1 MTSLPWDDDRKPKR
15 AKVLV
20 DDCDADLD
28 EDESEDEDEDDL
40 DPVDKLGKGIL
51 DYISPTWKAEIYLS
65 YMHRPM
71 KPCLDDRG
79 SSSFLAFYR
88 RYKSRFDKFME
99 SYSRVGKY
107 PKKDVLPA
115 QTYPTARLD
124 AEYALNRYRNFKRF
138 DTVVVHSN
146 HLFSNLP
153 MDQVSRR
160 HWIVNYNNNNSYNN
174 NNNNHFDD
182 THMHDMFQIT
192 ETEAWAV
199 MMRKEWRILEEN
211 LPETIFVRA
220 YESRMDLLRAVIV
233 GAKGTPYHNGLFFFD
248 VYFPRAYPV
257 EAPLVRYHSGGLGI
271 NPHLFECG
279 EVRLNLCRSPTD
291 KNWTLWPSSNT
302 NMLQFL
308 VSIQEKVLNAHPLHI
323 QPGFGPSEPSM
334 VAAYFSLLYNE
345 AIQLKSYETMPY
357 IMRNP
362 PKLGIFRNY
371 VVDILNATNAYREG
385 LQVGDDMGWEE
396 SYKLWF
402 NVDGCMMD
410 LLGGFIHIKA
420 PEVFNFDPI
429 GPIVNRC
436 EPYIHC

>member
-1 MTSLPWDDDRKPKR
+1 MTSLPWDDDRKSKR

-28 EDESEDEDEDDL
+28 EDESVDEDEDDL
-40 DPVDKLGKGIL
+40 DPVDKLCKGIL

-65 YMHRPM
+65 YMHLPM

-99 SYSRVGKY
+99 TYSRVGKY

-124 AEYALNRYRNFKRF
+124 AEDVPNRYRNFKRF
-138 DTVVVHSN
+138 DTVVDHSD

-153 MDQVSRR
+153 MDQASRR

-174 NNNNHFDD
+174 
-182 THMHDMFQIT
+182 HMHDMFQIT

-199 MMRKEWRILEEN
+199 MMREEWRILEEN

-220 YESRMDLLRAVIV
+220 YKSRMDLLRAVIV

-257 EAPLVRYHSGGLGI
+257 EAPLVRYHSGGLAI

-308 VSIQEKVLNAHPLHI
+308 VSIQEKVLNAHPTWI
-323 QPGFGPSEPSM
+323 WTF
-334 VAAYFSLLYNE
+334 
-345 AIQLKSYETMPY
+345 
-357 IMRNP
+357 
-362 PKLGIFRNY
+362 
-371 VVDILNATNAYREG
+371 
-385 LQVGDDMGWEE
+385 
-396 SYKLWF
+396 
-402 NVDGCMMD
+402 
-410 LLGGFIHIKA
+410 
-420 PEVFNFDPI
+420 
-429 GPIVNRC
+429 
-436 EPYIHC
+436 